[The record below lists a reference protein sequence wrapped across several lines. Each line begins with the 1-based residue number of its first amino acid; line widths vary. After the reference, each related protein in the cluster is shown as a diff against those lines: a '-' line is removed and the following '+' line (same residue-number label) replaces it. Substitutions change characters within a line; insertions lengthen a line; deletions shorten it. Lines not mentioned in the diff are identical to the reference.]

1 MKVKTSTINR
11 YFIGL
16 KIAFVS
22 MYLLTLNSAVNA
34 DSKIAETTPTGGK
47 PDVTAGPVKETA
59 ADLKKVAVI
68 KPKAVAVAEPKAVAV
83 AELKAV
89 VVAEPKAVVVADP
102 KAVVSAESKPVVA
115 AESKPV
121 VAADPKPVAAEPV
134 AVESTKQLTKN
145 EKEAAKVTA
154 KDETKAAEK
163 ATMNKVAESVAMP
176 AATAALPADV
186 KQETLSQK
194 ALVPAIAPTAE
205 PVVDLGNK
213 SVVPTA
219 ESKKDVPGLQE
230 AIKIELMAELKEVIK
245 KQVKDEV
252 SSKMVNLKV
261 PASITSIPQADA
273 QIVTSEN
280 KDDAKGTVQKWTEM
294 AGHKTACNMFTVTT
308 CGENAACTLHN
319 KFCRTDCV
327 AIANEGSCI
336 AASDCEWAGAFK
348 KSCDFKK

>member
-22 MYLLTLNSAVNA
+22 MCLLTLNSAVNA

-59 ADLKKVAVI
+59 ADPKKVAVI
-68 KPKAVAVAEPKAVAV
+68 KPKAVTVAEPKAVV
-83 AELKAV
+83 T
-89 VVAEPKAVVVADP
+89 AEPKADPKAVVVVADP
-102 KAVVSAESKPVVA
+102 KAVVS

-134 AVESTKQLTKN
+134 AVESTKKLTKN

-176 AATAALPADV
+176 AAAPALPADV

-194 ALVPAIAPTAE
+194 ALVPAIAPTTE

-219 ESKKDVPGLQE
+219 EPKKDVPGLQE

-252 SSKMVNLKV
+252 SSRMVNLNV

-280 KDDAKGTVQKWTEM
+280 KDDAKGTVQKSTEV

-319 KFCRTDCV
+319 KFCRTNCV